1 MNFVKTLLT
10 KSKKAMGFMLILGIF
25 NSILNAGLLIF
36 INNTIIKEPI
46 PFFPEY
52 DWALFIGIILASL
65 ICSRFFQTY
74 MIKLTNNLLFD
85 FEIMILKKLRMA
97 SYQDFEEIGNEKIY
111 TAINDTKVLGSVP
124 EVFMNAFN
132 SLIVILCC
140 FGYLFFISPIGAGL
154 VVVTMV
160 LLLIFYLIRNSAIE
174 KELNERRDLQ
184 NTYYQYLADML
195 HGFKELKMSIVRNNN
210 IFNKFLVKNRI
221 KGKGIAIDTSI
232 KYMDNE
238 LTGYYSWYIIL
249 GIVMFVLPGI
259 FNINAEKTTAF
270 LITILYLIGP
280 VAVLITLI
288 PTYTMVKISA
298 QRLNLIQ
305 QMLDPIQDK
314 IVQSKLNDADPFQ
327 EIRFE
332 NVTYFYNDEEKNQ
345 KFYLQPINLTIK
357 KGEIIF
363 ITGGNGSG
371 KSTFGNLVTG
381 LYKPYEGGIYFNEQ
395 KIDSSQLMYYSN
407 KISAV
412 FTTNYIFSENYDE
425 FNLQGD
431 NEILQMHIDMMKMR
445 EVLKLDSKRN
455 SFDKNL
461 SKGQQ
466 KRLALIYAL
475 LEDKDIIILDEWA
488 AEQDPGFRKYF
499 YEEILPCLKE
509 QGKTIIAITHDD
521 EYFDRATRVIKFNF
535 GKIVSDKD
543 NLPHFMGHKTKKVL
557 NQAGKP
563 L

>member
-1 MNFVKTLLT
+1 MKFIKTLLVR
-10 KSKKAMGFMLILGIF
+10 SKKALGFMLVLGIF

-46 PFFPEY
+46 PFFPKY
-52 DWALFIGIILASL
+52 DWALFIAIILASL
-65 ICSRFFQTY
+65 VCSRFFQTY
-74 MIKLTNNLLFD
+74 MIRLTNNLLFD

-111 TAINDTKVLGSVP
+111 TAINDTKVLGSIP

-140 FGYLFFISPIGAGL
+140 FGYLFFISPVGATL
-154 VVVTMV
+154 VVVAMV
-160 LLLIFYLIRNSAIE
+160 LLLVFYLVRNNAIE
-174 KELNERRDLQ
+174 KDLNERRDLQ
-184 NTYYQYLADML
+184 NSYYQYLADML
-195 HGFKELKMSIVRNNN
+195 HGFKELKMGITRSNN
-210 IFNKFLVKNRI
+210 IFSKFLVKNRV
-221 KGKGIAIDTSI
+221 KGKDIAIDTSI

-249 GIVMFVLPGI
+249 GIVMFVLPVY
-259 FNINAEKTTAF
+259 FNISAEKTTAF
-270 LITILYLIGP
+270 LVTILYLIGP

-288 PTYTMVKISA
+288 PTYTMVKISVE
-298 QRLNLIQ
+298 RLNLIE
-305 QMLDPIQDK
+305 QMLDPIQDR
-314 IVQSKLNDADPFQ
+314 IVPSKLENAQPFE
-327 EIRFE
+327 EIRLE
-332 NVTYFYNDEEKNQ
+332 NVTYFYNDEERNQ
-345 KFYLQPINLTIK
+345 KFYLQPVNLSIK

-371 KSTFGNLVTG
+371 KSTFGNLLTG
-381 LYKPYEGGIYFNEQ
+381 LYKPYEGAIYFNDQ
-395 KIDSSQLMYYSN
+395 KIDSGQLMYYSD
-407 KISAV
+407 KIAAV

-425 FNLQGD
+425 FELKENSGELKA
-431 NEILQMHIDMMKMR
+431 HVDMMKME
-445 EVLKLDSKRN
+445 EVLHLDEERN
-455 SFDKNL
+455 VFDKNL

-475 LEDKDIIILDEWA
+475 LEGKEIIILDEWA

-499 YEEILPCLKE
+499 YEEILPQLKE

-535 GKIVSDKD
+535 GKIVSDKTIASE
-543 NLPHFMGHKTKKVL
+543 FTSSAKTL
-557 NQAGKP
+557 N
-563 L
+563 

>member
-1 MNFVKTLLT
+1 MKFIKTLLVR
-10 KSKKAMGFMLILGIF
+10 SKKALGFMLVLGIF

-36 INNTIIKEPI
+36 INNTIIKQPI

-52 DWALFIGIILASL
+52 DWALFIAIILASL
-65 ICSRFFQTY
+65 VCSRFFQTY
-74 MIKLTNNLLFD
+74 MIRLTNNLLFD

-111 TAINDTKVLGSVP
+111 TAINDTKVLGSIP

-140 FGYLFFISPIGAGL
+140 FGYLFFISPVGATL
-154 VVVTMV
+154 VVVAMV
-160 LLLIFYLIRNSAIE
+160 LLLVFYLVRNNAIE
-174 KELNERRDLQ
+174 KDLNERRDLQ
-184 NTYYQYLADML
+184 NSYYQYLADML
-195 HGFKELKMSIVRNNN
+195 HGFKELKMGITRSNN
-210 IFNKFLVKNRI
+210 ILSKFLVKNRV
-221 KGKGIAIDTSI
+221 KGKDIAIDTSI

-249 GIVMFVLPGI
+249 GIVMFVLPVY
-259 FNINAEKTTAF
+259 FNISTEKTTAF
-270 LITILYLIGP
+270 LVTILYLIGP

-288 PTYTMVKISA
+288 PTYTMVKISVE
-298 QRLNLIQ
+298 RLNLIE
-305 QMLDPIQDK
+305 QMLDPIQDR
-314 IVQSKLNDADPFQ
+314 IVPSKLENAAPFE
-327 EIRFE
+327 EIRLE
-332 NVTYFYNDEEKNQ
+332 NVTYFYNDEERNQ
-345 KFYLQPINLTIK
+345 KFYLQPVNLTIK

-371 KSTFGNLVTG
+371 KSTFGNLLTG
-381 LYKPYEGGIYFNEQ
+381 LYKPYEGAIYFNDQ
-395 KIDSSQLMYYSN
+395 KIDSGQLMYYSD
-407 KISAV
+407 KIAAV

-425 FNLQGD
+425 FELKENTGELKA
-431 NEILQMHIDMMKMR
+431 HIDMMKMQ
-445 EVLKLDSKRN
+445 EVLHLDEERDV
-455 SFDKNL
+455 FDKNL

-475 LEDKDIIILDEWA
+475 LEEKEIIILDEWA

-499 YEEILPCLKE
+499 YEEILPQLKE

-535 GKIVSDKD
+535 GKIVSDKKSIPD
-543 NLPHFMGHKTKKVL
+543 FTASIKAAN
-557 NQAGKP
+557 
-563 L
+563 

>member
-1 MNFVKTLLT
+1 MKFIKTLLG
-10 KSKKAMGFMLILGIF
+10 KSKKALGFMLVLGIF
-25 NSILNAGLLIF
+25 NSILNAGLLVF

-52 DWALFIGIILASL
+52 DWALFIAIILASL

-97 SYQDFEEIGNEKIY
+97 SFQDFEEIGNEKIY
-111 TAINDTKVLGSVP
+111 TAINDTKVLGSIP

-140 FGYLFFISPIGAGL
+140 FGYLFYISAVGASL
-154 VVVTMV
+154 VVVAMV
-160 LLLIFYLIRNSAIE
+160 FLLVFYLVRNNAIE
-174 KELNERRDLQ
+174 KDLNERRDLM
-184 NTYYQYLADML
+184 NSYYQYLADML
-195 HGFKELKMSIVRNNN
+195 HGFKELKMGIARSNN
-210 IFNKFLVKNRI
+210 IFSKFLVKNRV
-221 KGKGIAIDTSI
+221 KGKDIAIDTSI

-238 LTGYYSWYIIL
+238 LTGYYSWYIVL
-249 GIVMFVLPGI
+249 GIVMFVLPVY
-259 FNINAEKTTAF
+259 FNISAEKTTAF
-270 LITILYLIGP
+270 LVTILYLIGP

-288 PTYTMVKISA
+288 PTYTMVKISVE
-298 QRLNLIQ
+298 RISLIE
-305 QMLDPIQDK
+305 QMLDPIQDR
-314 IVQSKLNDADPFQ
+314 IVPSKLASQQPFE
-327 EIRFE
+327 EIRLE
-332 NVTYFYNDEEKNQ
+332 NVTYFYNDEERNQ
-345 KFYLQPINLTIK
+345 KFYLQPVNLMIK

-371 KSTFGNLVTG
+371 KSTFGNLLAG
-381 LYKPYEGGIYFNEQ
+381 LYKPYEGSIYFNNQ
-395 KIDSSQLMYYSN
+395 KIDSGQLMYYSD

-425 FNLQGD
+425 FELKENTGELKAYV
-431 NEILQMHIDMMKMR
+431 DMMKME
-445 EVLKLDSKRN
+445 EVLHLDEERN
-455 SFDKNL
+455 VFDKNL

-475 LEDKDIIILDEWA
+475 LEGKDIIILDEWA

-499 YEEILPCLKE
+499 YEEILPQLKE

-535 GKIVSDKD
+535 GKIVSDKKIVSE
-543 NLPHFMGHKTKKVL
+543 FMGSANSV
-557 NQAGKP
+557 N
-563 L
+563 

>member
-1 MNFVKTLLT
+1 MNFVKTLLS
-10 KSKKAMGFMLILGIF
+10 KSKKALGFMLILGVF
-25 NSILNAGLLIF
+25 NSILNAGLLVF

-52 DWALFIGIILASL
+52 DWALFIAIILASL
-65 ICSRFFQTY
+65 VCSRFFQTY
-74 MIKLTNNLLFD
+74 MIRLTNNLLFD

-97 SYQDFEEIGNEKIY
+97 SFQDFEEIGNEKIY

-160 LLLIFYLIRNSAIE
+160 LLLIFYLVRNNAIE

-195 HGFKELKMSIVRNNN
+195 HGFKELKMGILRNNN
-210 IFNKFLVKNRI
+210 IFNKFLVKNRV
-221 KGKGIAIDTSI
+221 KGKNIAIDTSI

-249 GIVMFVLPGI
+249 GIVMFILPTY

-298 QRLNLIQ
+298 QRLNLIE

-314 IVQSKLNDADPFQ
+314 IVPSKLDNKESFK
-327 EIRFE
+327 EIKFD
-332 NVTYFYNDEEKNQ
+332 NVTYYYNNEEKNQ
-345 KFYLQPINLTIK
+345 KFYLQPVNLTIK

-371 KSTFGNLVTG
+371 KSTFGNLLTG
-381 LYKPYEGGIYFNEQ
+381 LYKPYEGEIYFNNQ
-395 KIDSSQLMYYSN
+395 KIDSSQLMYYSD

-425 FNLQGD
+425 FQLQED
-431 NEILQMHIDMMKMR
+431 NEALKSHIDMMKME
-445 EVLKLDSKRN
+445 EVLHLDKERDT
-455 SFDKNL
+455 FDKNL

-475 LEDKDIIILDEWA
+475 LEDKDIIVLDEWA

-499 YEEILPCLKE
+499 YEQILPHLKE

-535 GKIVSDKD
+535 GKIVSDKE
-543 NLPHFMGHKTKKVL
+543 NLAQFVEDKERRTI
-557 NQAGKP
+557 N
-563 L
+563 

>member
-1 MNFVKTLLT
+1 MNFVKTLLN
-10 KSKKAMGFMLILGIF
+10 KSKKALGFMLILGIF

-36 INNTIIKEPI
+36 INNTIINEPI

-52 DWALFIGIILASL
+52 DWALFIAIILASL
-65 ICSRFFQTY
+65 VCSRFFQTY

-124 EVFMNAFN
+124 EVFMNGFN

-140 FGYLFFISPIGAGL
+140 FGYLFYISPIGASL
-154 VVVTMV
+154 VVATMV
-160 LLLIFYLIRNSAIE
+160 LLLVFYLIRNNAIE

-195 HGFKELKMSIVRNNN
+195 QGFKELKMGVLRNNN
-210 IFNKFLVKNRI
+210 IFNKFLVKNRV
-221 KGKGIAIDTSI
+221 KGKNIAIDTSV

-249 GIVMFVLPGI
+249 GIIMFVLPGY
-259 FNINAEKTTAF
+259 FNVNTQKTTAF
-270 LITILYLIGP
+270 LVTILYLIGP

-298 QRLNLIQ
+298 QRLNLIE
-305 QMLDPIQDK
+305 QMLDPIQDS
-314 IVQSKLNDADPFQ
+314 IVPSKLENSQPFE
-327 EIRFE
+327 EIRFKD
-332 NVTYFYNDEEKNQ
+332 VTYFYNNEEKNQ

-371 KSTFGNLVTG
+371 KSTFGNLLTG
-381 LYKPYEGGIYFNEQ
+381 LYEPYEGEVYFNNQ
-395 KIDSSQLMYYSN
+395 KIDSSQLMYYSD

-425 FNLQGD
+425 FELKED
-431 NEILQMHIDMMKMR
+431 NEILRSHINMMKM
-445 EVLKLDSKRN
+445 EDVLHLDKERN
-455 SFDKNL
+455 TFDKNL

-475 LEDKDIIILDEWA
+475 LEDKDIIVLDEWA
-488 AEQDPGFRKYF
+488 AEQDPRFRKYF
-499 YEEILPCLKE
+499 YEEILPRLKK

-543 NLPHFMGHKTKKVL
+543 NLAQFMTNEGVKTI
-557 NQAGKP
+557 N
-563 L
+563 

>member
-1 MNFVKTLLT
+1 MNFVKTLLNR
-10 KSKKAMGFMLILGIF
+10 SKKAMGFMLILGIF

-52 DWALFIGIILASL
+52 DWAFFIAIILASL
-65 ICSRFFQTY
+65 LCSRFFQTY
-74 MIKLTNNLLFD
+74 MIRLTNNLLFD

-97 SYQDFEEIGNEKIY
+97 SYQDFEDIGNEKIY
-111 TAINDTKVLGSVP
+111 TAINDTKVLGNVP

-132 SLIVILCC
+132 SLIVIFVC

-154 VVVTMV
+154 VVVTMIF
-160 LLLIFYLIRNSAIE
+160 LLIFYLVRNNAIE

-195 HGFKELKMSIVRNNN
+195 HGFKELKMGILRNNN
-210 IFNKFLVKNRI
+210 IFNKFLVKNRV
-221 KGKGIAIDTSI
+221 KGKDIAIDTSI

-249 GIVMFVLPGI
+249 GIVMFVLPGA
-259 FNINAEKTTAF
+259 FNISSEKTTAF

-298 QRLNLIQ
+298 ERLNLIE

-314 IVQSKLNDADPFQ
+314 IVATKLDDAEPFK

-332 NVTYFYNDEEKNQ
+332 NVTYFYNDEERNQ

-363 ITGGNGSG
+363 VTGGNGSG
-371 KSTFGNLVTG
+371 KSTFGNLLTG
-381 LYKPYEGGIYFNEQ
+381 LYKPYEGDIYYND
-395 KIDSSQLMYYSN
+395 KPIDSGQLMYYSD

-425 FNLQGD
+425 FQLAAD
-431 NEILQMHIDMMKMR
+431 NNELTTHIDMMKMQ
-445 EVLKLDSKRN
+445 EVLHLNEEKN
-455 SFDKNL
+455 AFDKNL

-475 LEDKDIIILDEWA
+475 LEDKEIIVLDEWA

-499 YEEILPCLKE
+499 YEEILPHLKE

-521 EYFDRATRVIKFNF
+521 EYYDKATRVIKFNF

-543 NLPHFMGHKTKKVL
+543 NLAQFMKSKIKRTI
-557 NQAGKP
+557 N
-563 L
+563 

>member
-1 MNFVKTLLT
+1 MKFIKTLLS
-10 KSKKAMGFMLILGIF
+10 KSKKALGFMLILGIF

-46 PFFPEY
+46 PFFPKY
-52 DWALFIGIILASL
+52 DWALFIAIILASL
-65 ICSRFFQTY
+65 VCSRFFQTY

-111 TAINDTKVLGSVP
+111 TAINDTKVLGSIP

-140 FGYLFFISPIGAGL
+140 FGYLFYISPVGAGL
-154 VVVTMV
+154 VVVAMV
-160 LLLIFYLIRNSAIE
+160 LLLVFYLLRNNAIE
-174 KELNERRDLQ
+174 KDLNEKRDLQ
-184 NTYYQYLADML
+184 NSYYQYLADML
-195 HGFKELKMSIVRNNN
+195 HGFKELKMGITRSNN
-210 IFNKFLVKNRI
+210 ILSKFLVKNRV
-221 KGKGIAIDTSI
+221 KGKDISIHTSI

-249 GIVMFVLPGI
+249 GIVMFVLPVY
-259 FNINAEKTTAF
+259 FNISTEKTTAF
-270 LITILYLIGP
+270 LVTILYLIGP

-288 PTYTMVKISA
+288 PTYTMVKISVE
-298 QRLNLIQ
+298 RLNLIE
-305 QMLDPIQDK
+305 QMLDPIQDR
-314 IVQSKLNDADPFQ
+314 IVPSKLANAEPFE
-327 EIRFE
+327 EIRLE
-332 NVTYFYNDEEKNQ
+332 NVTYFYNDEERNQ
-345 KFYLQPINLTIK
+345 KFYLQPVNLTIK

-371 KSTFGNLVTG
+371 KSTFGNLLTG
-381 LYKPYEGGIYFNEQ
+381 LYKPYEGSIYFNDQ
-395 KIDSSQLMYYSN
+395 KIDSGQLMYYSD
-407 KISAV
+407 KIAAV

-425 FNLQGD
+425 FELKENTDELKA
-431 NEILQMHIDMMKMR
+431 HIDMMKMQ
-445 EVLKLDSKRN
+445 EVLHLDEERN
-455 SFDKNL
+455 VFDKNL

-466 KRLALIYAL
+466 KRLAMIYAL
-475 LEDKDIIILDEWA
+475 LEEKEIIILDEWA

-499 YEEILPCLKE
+499 YEEILPQLKE

-535 GKIVSDKD
+535 GKIVSDKSSVSD
-543 NLPHFMGHKTKKVL
+543 FTADIKRLIN
-557 NQAGKP
+557 
-563 L
+563 

>member
-1 MNFVKTLLT
+1 MKFINTLLS
-10 KSKKAMGFMLILGIF
+10 KSKKAFVFMFILGIF

-36 INNTIIKEPI
+36 INNTIIKQPI
-46 PFFPEY
+46 PFFPKY
-52 DWALFIGIILASL
+52 DWALFIAIILASL
-65 ICSRFFQTY
+65 VCSRFFHTY

-85 FEIMILKKLRMA
+85 FEIMILKKLRIA

-140 FGYLFFISPIGAGL
+140 FGYLFYISPIGASL
-154 VVVTMV
+154 VVATMV
-160 LLLIFYLIRNSAIE
+160 VLLVFYLVRNNAIE
-174 KELNERRDLQ
+174 KDLNERRDLQ
-184 NTYYQYLADML
+184 NTYYRYLADML
-195 HGFKELKMSIVRNNN
+195 HGFKELKMGITRSNN
-210 IFNKFLVKNRI
+210 IFDKFLVHNRL
-221 KGKGIAIDTSI
+221 KGKNIGIDTSI

-249 GIVMFVLPGI
+249 GIVMFVLPVY

-270 LITILYLIGP
+270 LVTILYLIGP

-298 QRLNLIQ
+298 QRLNLIE
-305 QMLDPIQDK
+305 QMLDPIRDR
-314 IVQSKLNDADPFQ
+314 IVPSKLSNVEPFE
-327 EIRFE
+327 EIKFE

-345 KFYLQPINLTIK
+345 KFYLQPVNLTIK

-371 KSTFGNLVTG
+371 KSTFGNILTG
-381 LYKPYEGGIYFNEQ
+381 LYKPYEGRIYFNDQ
-395 KIDSSQLMYYSN
+395 KIDSSQLMYYSD

-425 FNLQGD
+425 FELKEDKGK
-431 NEILQMHIDMMKMR
+431 LKAHVDMMKMQD
-445 EVLKLDSKRN
+445 VLHLDEERN
-455 SFDKNL
+455 VFDKNL

-475 LEDKDIIILDEWA
+475 LEDKDIIVLDEWA

-499 YEEILPCLKE
+499 YEEILPQLKE

-535 GKIVSDKD
+535 GKIVSDK
-543 NLPHFMGHKTKKVL
+543 NNFAQFVGSTV
-557 NQAGKP
+557 N
-563 L
+563 

>member
-1 MNFVKTLLT
+1 MKFIKTLLS
-10 KSKKAMGFMLILGIF
+10 KSKKALGFMLILGIF

-46 PFFPEY
+46 PFFPKY
-52 DWALFIGIILASL
+52 DWALFIAIILASL
-65 ICSRFFQTY
+65 VCSRFFQTY

-111 TAINDTKVLGSVP
+111 TAINDTKVLGSIP

-140 FGYLFFISPIGAGL
+140 FGYLFYISPVGAGL
-154 VVVTMV
+154 VVVAMV
-160 LLLIFYLIRNSAIE
+160 LLLVFYLLRNNAIE
-174 KELNERRDLQ
+174 KDLNEKRDLQ
-184 NTYYQYLADML
+184 NSYYQYLADML
-195 HGFKELKMSIVRNNN
+195 HGFKELKMGITRSNN
-210 IFNKFLVKNRI
+210 ILSKFLVKNRV
-221 KGKGIAIDTSI
+221 KGKDISIHTSI

-249 GIVMFVLPGI
+249 GIVMFVLPVY
-259 FNINAEKTTAF
+259 FNISTEKTTAF
-270 LITILYLIGP
+270 LVTILYLIGP

-288 PTYTMVKISA
+288 PTYTMVKISVE
-298 QRLNLIQ
+298 RLNLIE
-305 QMLDPIQDK
+305 QMLDPIQDR
-314 IVQSKLNDADPFQ
+314 IVPSKLANAEPFE
-327 EIRFE
+327 EIRLE
-332 NVTYFYNDEEKNQ
+332 NVTYFYNDEERNQ
-345 KFYLQPINLTIK
+345 KFYLQPVNLTIK

-371 KSTFGNLVTG
+371 KSTFGNLLTG
-381 LYKPYEGGIYFNEQ
+381 LYKPYEGSIYFNDQ
-395 KIDSSQLMYYSN
+395 KIDSGQLMYYSD
-407 KISAV
+407 KIAAV

-425 FNLQGD
+425 FELKENTGELKA
-431 NEILQMHIDMMKMR
+431 HIDMMKMQ
-445 EVLKLDSKRN
+445 EVLHLDEERN
-455 SFDKNL
+455 VFDKNL

-466 KRLALIYAL
+466 KRLAMIYAL
-475 LEDKDIIILDEWA
+475 LEEKEIIILDEWA

-499 YEEILPCLKE
+499 YEEILPQLKE

-535 GKIVSDKD
+535 GKIVSDKSSVSD
-543 NLPHFMGHKTKKVL
+543 FTADIKRLIN
-557 NQAGKP
+557 
-563 L
+563 

>member
-1 MNFVKTLLT
+1 MKFIKTLLVR
-10 KSKKAMGFMLILGIF
+10 SKKALGFMLVLGIF

-36 INNTIIKEPI
+36 INNTIIKQPI

-52 DWALFIGIILASL
+52 DWALFIAIILASL
-65 ICSRFFQTY
+65 VCSRFFQTY
-74 MIKLTNNLLFD
+74 MIRLTNTLLFD

-111 TAINDTKVLGSVP
+111 TAINDTKVLGSIP

-140 FGYLFFISPIGAGL
+140 FGYLFFISPVGATL
-154 VVVTMV
+154 VVVAMV
-160 LLLIFYLIRNSAIE
+160 LLLVFYLVRNNAIE
-174 KELNERRDLQ
+174 KDLNERRDLQ
-184 NTYYQYLADML
+184 NSYYQYLADML
-195 HGFKELKMSIVRNNN
+195 HGFKELKMGITRSNN
-210 IFNKFLVKNRI
+210 ILSKFLVKNRV
-221 KGKGIAIDTSI
+221 KGKDIAIDTSI

-249 GIVMFVLPGI
+249 GIVMFVLPVY
-259 FNINAEKTTAF
+259 FNISTEKTTAF
-270 LITILYLIGP
+270 LVTILYLIGP

-288 PTYTMVKISA
+288 PTYTMVKISVE
-298 QRLNLIQ
+298 RLNLIE
-305 QMLDPIQDK
+305 QMLDPIQDR
-314 IVQSKLNDADPFQ
+314 IVPSKLENAAPFE
-327 EIRFE
+327 EIRLE
-332 NVTYFYNDEEKNQ
+332 NVTYFYNDEERNQ
-345 KFYLQPINLTIK
+345 KFYLQPVNLTIK

-371 KSTFGNLVTG
+371 KSTFGNLLTG
-381 LYKPYEGGIYFNEQ
+381 LYKPYEGAIYFNDQ
-395 KIDSSQLMYYSN
+395 KIDSGQLMYYSD
-407 KISAV
+407 KIAAV

-425 FNLQGD
+425 FELKENTGELKA
-431 NEILQMHIDMMKMR
+431 HIDMMKMQ
-445 EVLKLDSKRN
+445 EVLHLDEERDV
-455 SFDKNL
+455 FDKNL

-475 LEDKDIIILDEWA
+475 LEEKEIIILDEWA

-499 YEEILPCLKE
+499 YEEILPQLKE

-535 GKIVSDKD
+535 GKIVSDKNSIPD
-543 NLPHFMGHKTKKVL
+543 FTASIKTA
-557 NQAGKP
+557 N
-563 L
+563 